1 MDNCRQHIKQFTFS
15 TAQETWKDGK
25 MQKMGTQELK
35 TSHLMTLSTTLSSL
49 SHVLDTG
56 RKSKALLLNDSSERW
71 EEGTQ

>member
-1 MDNCRQHIKQFTFS
+1 MDNCRQHIKQFILS
-15 TAQETWKDGK
+15 TAQETQDGK

-35 TSHLMTLSTTLSSL
+35 TSHLMIVSTTLSSL

-71 EEGTQ
+71 EEETQ

>member
-1 MDNCRQHIKQFTFS
+1 MDNYRQHIKQFILS
-15 TAQETWKDGK
+15 TALETRKDGK

-35 TSHLMTLSTTLSSL
+35 TSHLMTISTTLSSL

-56 RKSKALLLNDSSERW
+56 QKSKVLLLNESSERW

>member
-1 MDNCRQHIKQFTFS
+1 MDNCRQHIKRFILS
-15 TAQETWKDGK
+15 TAQETQDGK
-25 MQKMGTQELK
+25 MQKMGTQEHK
-35 TSHLMTLSTTLSSL
+35 TSHLMTVSTTLSSL